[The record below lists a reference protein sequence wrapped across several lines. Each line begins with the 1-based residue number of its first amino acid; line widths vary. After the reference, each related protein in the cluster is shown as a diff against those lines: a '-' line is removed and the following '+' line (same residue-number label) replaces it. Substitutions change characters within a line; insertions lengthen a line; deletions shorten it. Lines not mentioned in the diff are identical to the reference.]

1 MHKHLVENIQDFLE
15 IIISNSLIEISLVI
29 LFMNKARSFY
39 NKLVKKQSGT
49 KHKLS
54 KMHLCLIEKLQ
65 LEVTLV
71 KYLYDC

>member
-15 IIISNSLIEISLVI
+15 TIISNNLIEISLVI
-29 LFMNKARSFY
+29 LSMNKARSFY
-39 NKLVKKQSGT
+39 NKLVKKQSGI

-65 LEVTLV
+65 LEVMSA
-71 KYLYDC
+71 KYSYD

>member
-15 IIISNSLIEISLVI
+15 TIISNNLIEISLVI
-29 LFMNKARSFY
+29 LSMNKAQSFY
-39 NKLVKKQSGT
+39 NKLVKKQSGI

-65 LEVTLV
+65 LEVMSA
-71 KYLYDC
+71 KYSYD